1 VTKDEERKEGGMID
15 MVTRKRI
22 EVEPDEGGGGCFEV
36 PLDQLDAA
44 VALLKAN
51 AIPHWPHEEALSMD
65 DGPFMMMVELPRRVD
80 PVVVQRLLDSVP

>member
-1 VTKDEERKEGGMID
+1 MTD

-22 EVEPDEGGGGCFEV
+22 EVEPDEGGGGFFEL

-44 VALLKAN
+44 VALLQAN
-51 AIPHWPHEEALSMD
+51 AIPHWPSEEALSMD
-65 DGPFMMMVELPRRVD
+65 DGPLMIIVELPRRVD